1 MGSLIEGKWVDKWRN
16 TDKTGG
22 HFVRPDAKVRNWVT
36 ADGSPGPSGQGGF
49 KAEPGR
55 YHLYVAASC
64 PWAHRTLIFR
74 VLKGLGDMISISV
87 VNPITAGDGWTFHP
101 GHGVIPDSVN
111 NAEYFYEVYIASDP
125 NYTGLVTVPTL
136 WDKQQATLVSNES
149 SEIIRMF
156 NSAFDDLG
164 AKDGDYYPEALIP
177 AIDEIN
183 EIVYGAV
190 NNGVY
195 RTGFATSDEAYA
207 AAYNKLFDAL
217 DLIEDRLSAQR
228 YLVGDRITEADW
240 RLFTTLIR
248 FDVAYYGPFKCN
260 KRRII
265 DYPNMWAYLREL
277 YQVPGV
283 AGTVDI
289 TAIKQHYYASDKMM
303 KPTRIVGLG
312 PEIDFDEP
320 HARG

>member
-1 MGSLIEGKWVDKWRN
+1 MGSLIEGKWVDKWRD
-16 TDKTGG
+16 TDSTGG
-22 HFVRPDAKVRNWVT
+22 HFVRPDAKVRHWVT
-36 ADGSPGPSGQGGF
+36 ADGSPGPTGEGGF
-49 KAEPGR
+49 KAEAGR

-74 VLKGLGDMISISV
+74 VLKGLEDMISISV

-101 GHGVIPDSVN
+101 GHGVIPDPVN
-111 NAEYFYEVYIASDP
+111 DAEYFYEVYIASNP

-136 WDKQQATLVSNES
+136 WDKRQGTLVSNES

-164 AKDGDYYPEALIP
+164 AKEGDYYPEALRP
-177 AIDEIN
+177 GIDEIN
-183 EIVYGAV
+183 EIVYATI

-195 RTGFATSDEAYA
+195 RTGFATSDEAYT

-217 DLIEDRLSAQR
+217 NLVEERLSRTR
-228 YLVGDRITEADW
+228 YLVGEQITEADW
-240 RLFTTLIR
+240 RLFTTIIR
-248 FDVAYYGPFKCN
+248 FDAAYYGPFKCN

-277 YQVPGV
+277 YQAPGV
-283 AGTVDI
+283 AETVDI

-303 KPTRIVGLG
+303 KPNRIVGLG
-312 PEIDFDEP
+312 PDIDFDAP
-320 HARG
+320 HGR

>member
-1 MGSLIEGKWVDKWRN
+1 MGSLIEGKWVDKWRD
-16 TDKTGG
+16 TDSTGG
-22 HFVRPDAKVRNWVT
+22 HFVRPDAKVRHWVT
-36 ADGSPGPSGQGGF
+36 ADGSPGPTGEGGF
-49 KAEPGR
+49 KAEAGR

-74 VLKGLGDMISISV
+74 VLKGLEDMISISV

-101 GHGVIPDSVN
+101 GHGVIPDDIN

-125 NYTGLVTVPTL
+125 AYTGLVTVPTL
-136 WDKQQATLVSNES
+136 WDKKQATLVSNES

-156 NSAFDDLG
+156 NSAFDHLG
-164 AKDGDYYPEALIP
+164 AKEGDYYPETLQP

-183 EIVYGAV
+183 EIVYTAI

-195 RTGFATSDEAYA
+195 RTGFATSDEAYETG
-207 AAYNKLFDAL
+207 YNKLFDAL
-217 DLIEDRLSAQR
+217 DLIEDRLASQR
-228 YLVGDRITEADW
+228 YLAGDQITEADW
-240 RLFTTLIR
+240 RLFTTIIR

-260 KRRII
+260 KRRIT

-283 AGTVDI
+283 AETVDI

-312 PEIDFDEP
+312 PDIDFDTP
-320 HARG
+320 HGR

>member
-1 MGSLIEGKWVDKWRN
+1 
-16 TDKTGG
+16 
-22 HFVRPDAKVRNWVT
+22 
-36 ADGSPGPSGQGGF
+36 
-49 KAEPGR
+49 
-55 YHLYVAASC
+55 
-64 PWAHRTLIFR
+64 
-74 VLKGLGDMISISV
+74 MISISV

-101 GHGVIPDSVN
+101 GHGVIPDSIN

-136 WDKQQATLVSNES
+136 WDKQQGTLVSNES

-164 AKDGDYYPEALIP
+164 AKDGDYYPEALRP

-183 EIVYGAV
+183 EIVYGAI

-217 DLIEDRLSAQR
+217 DLIEDRLSTQR
-228 YLVGDRITEADW
+228 YLVGDHITEADW

-265 DYPNMWAYLREL
+265 DYRNMWAYLREL

-320 HARG
+320 HCRG